1 MSTGPTEVLDVSP
14 LVVHELVSNVSR
26 CVIALGSTLFVER
39 RRERREDRIE
49 RRKTKQ
55 EVYARYLAAHAETR
69 TQLRVLSVAAAL
81 TDEERGYRAYTA
93 YAACYAPRYELAVLA
108 PQAVL
113 ISARDFDKRARDLRD
128 IVIEGTN
135 IQSQGGER
143 MRKYLEAMQ
152 LVHTA
157 MRADLGAD
165 EDG

>member
-1 MSTGPTEVLDVSP
+1 MTWLP
-14 LVVHELVSNVSR
+14 LLATLLGA
-26 CVIALGSTLFVER
+26 VIALGSTLLVER
-39 RRERREDRIE
+39 RRERREDRTE
-49 RRKTKQ
+49 RRKTKR

-69 TQLRVLSVAAAL
+69 TQLRVLSVASDL
-81 TDEERGYRAYTA
+81 TDEERGYRAFTA

-113 ISARDFDKRARDLRD
+113 TLAIEFDKRARDLRD
-128 IVIEGTN
+128 VVIEGTN

-143 MRKYLEAMQ
+143 MQKYLAAMK

-165 EDG
+165 DGS